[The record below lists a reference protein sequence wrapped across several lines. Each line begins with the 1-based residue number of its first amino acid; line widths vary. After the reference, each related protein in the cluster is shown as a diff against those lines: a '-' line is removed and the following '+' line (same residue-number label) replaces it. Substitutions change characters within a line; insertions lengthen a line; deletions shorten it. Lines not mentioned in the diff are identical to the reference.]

1 MTTGFTYFLIFV
13 LLVGL
18 GYGVYHFVGKESE
31 TNQTATHIDLGT
43 KGIAISDVI
52 KGEGKEVKRGDVLTL
67 HYVGKLTNGVQ
78 FDSSYDRGAP
88 FSFTL
93 GSGEVIEGWD
103 QGLEGAQVGT
113 TRRLV
118 IAPERA
124 YGSAQV
130 GIIPPDSTLIF
141 EITLLSIH

>member
-18 GYGVYHFVGKESE
+18 GYGVYSFLGKEPAI
-31 TNQTATHIDLGT
+31 NQTATHIDMGT

-52 KGEGKEVKRGDVLTL
+52 KGDGKEAKKGDVITL
-67 HYVGKLTNGVQ
+67 HYVGKLTNGIQ
-78 FDSSYDRGAP
+78 FDSSYDRGTP

-103 QGLEGAQVGT
+103 KGLEGVQVGT

-118 IAPERA
+118 ISPELA
-124 YGSAQV
+124 YGNAQV

-141 EITLLSIH
+141 ETTILQID